1 MVMQR
6 TSWGL
11 IAVLTLLIA
20 SPVLLRGGDERS
32 SSPQN
37 FQTSDRC
44 VACHNGMKTEAGAD
58 YSIGLDWRASIMA
71 NSSRDPSWQGN
82 GRRGDGCPSPA
93 RNERDELEFHRAP
106 GVPDFWRG
114 S

>member
-58 YSIGLDWRASIMA
+58 YSIGLDWRASIIA
-71 NSSRDPSWQGN
+71 NSLRDPYLEGSG
-82 GRRGDGCPSPA
+82 GGGDGYHSPA
-93 RNERDELEFHRAP
+93 ETGGQDRNFARP
-106 GVPDFWRG
+106 
-114 S
+114 